1 MKSILI
7 ILALALLPISSSM
20 SAPATSGGGVYE
32 IEILVFENRLP
43 NLEGGEIWTRE
54 ASGTEVVEVAGAV
67 NPGAT
72 APQETPFATMAGVL
86 EKDGN
91 HRVLAHRR
99 WRQSAAGRAETR
111 PVRIRGGDNTL
122 DGTLKFY
129 LSRFLHVDVN
139 LALSADGNP
148 SDQPYR
154 IVDHRRIKT
163 QEINYFDHPKFGIL
177 LKVVQIGKE

>member
-1 MKSILI
+1 
-7 ILALALLPISSSM
+7 
-20 SAPATSGGGVYE
+20 
-32 IEILVFENRLP
+32 
-43 NLEGGEIWTRE
+43 
-54 ASGTEVVEVAGAV
+54 
-67 NPGAT
+67 
-72 APQETPFATMAGVL
+72 
-86 EKDGN
+86 
-91 HRVLAHRR
+91 
-99 WRQSAAGRAETR
+99 
-111 PVRIRGGDNTL
+111 VRIRGGDNTL